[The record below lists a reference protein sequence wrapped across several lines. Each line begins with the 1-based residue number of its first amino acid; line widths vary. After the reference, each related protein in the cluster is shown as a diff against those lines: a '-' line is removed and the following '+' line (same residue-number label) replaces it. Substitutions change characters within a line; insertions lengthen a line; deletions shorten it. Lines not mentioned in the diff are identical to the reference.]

1 MEQFETIIG
10 LEVHVELSTDSKIF
24 CGCSTK
30 FGNKPNSNICPVCVG
45 MPGTLPVL
53 NKKVV
58 EYALAAGIALEC
70 SINREIL
77 FDRKNYF
84 YPDLPKAYQITQT
97 YYPVAQNGK
106 ITISTDN
113 GEKIIGIREIHIE
126 EDAGKLIHDSKNNRT
141 LIDYNRAGVP
151 LIEIVSKPDLRS
163 AREAVAYLEKLKMIM
178 TYLGISDCK
187 MQEGSLRVD
196 INLSV
201 RRAGDKKL
209 GTRTEIK
216 NLNSFKA
223 VARAIESES
232 QRQIE
237 LLKTGKEIVRETRR
251 WDDDQNMSFRM
262 RSKEEEQDYRYFTE
276 PDLVPTEIA
285 EEWIEQIKAAM
296 PEFRDQKIIRYQKEY
311 DLPEYDA
318 RVLTSSK
325 KMADLF
331 EKTADLCK
339 KPKDVSNWIMVEGMR
354 ILNEKGI
361 EPDDI
366 ITQPDKLSKL
376 VLMVEQGKINR
387 TVAKE
392 VFKKVFLENADP
404 EDYVK
409 EHNLGLISDEYMLRS
424 LAETVLNENPRSV
437 SDYKKGKTKALGFL
451 VGQTMKAAKGKAD
464 PVLVNKIIK
473 EFLDRQH

>member
-1 MEQFETIIG
+1 
-10 LEVHVELSTDSKIF
+10 
-24 CGCSTK
+24 
-30 FGNKPNSNICPVCVG
+30 
-45 MPGTLPVL
+45 
-53 NKKVV
+53 
-58 EYALAAGIALEC
+58 
-70 SINREIL
+70 
-77 FDRKNYF
+77 
-84 YPDLPKAYQITQT
+84 
-97 YYPVAQNGK
+97 
-106 ITISTDN
+106 
-113 GEKIIGIREIHIE
+113 
-126 EDAGKLIHDSKNNRT
+126 
-141 LIDYNRAGVP
+141 
-151 LIEIVSKPDLRS
+151 
-163 AREAVAYLEKLKMIM
+163 
-178 TYLGISDCK
+178 
-187 MQEGSLRVD
+187 
-196 INLSV
+196 
-201 RRAGDKKL
+201 
-209 GTRTEIK
+209 
-216 NLNSFKA
+216 
-223 VARAIESES
+223 
-232 QRQIE
+232 
-237 LLKTGKEIVRETRR
+237 
-251 WDDDQNMSFRM
+251 M